1 MKNNIIFDLL
11 FPKHITC
18 NVCSKDI
25 FEEGSN
31 GICSECQKTL
41 PKIVGQ
47 VCFKCGIPIHSIDRY
62 CDFCKKSKP
71 YEMARSC
78 YEYKGKIVTLIH
90 NLKFNNAQ
98 YLAED
103 FSKDLCKLYK
113 TEKYSCDIVIPVPMT
128 QARLKS
134 RGYNQAGLL
143 ANGLSKLINLP
154 YDENNLLKI
163 KDTKSQVGLDFSERK
178 NNLIDAFKTKDKKFF
193 KGKKVLLVDDIFTT
207 GATIECC
214 ARALKK
220 GGASQVFA
228 ITVAHTMK
236 DFDKKD

>member
-1 MKNNIIFDLL
+1 
-11 FPKHITC
+11 
-18 NVCSKDI
+18 
-25 FEEGSN
+25 
-31 GICSECQKTL
+31 
-41 PKIVGQ
+41 
-47 VCFKCGIPIHSIDRY
+47 
-62 CDFCKKSKP
+62 
-71 YEMARSC
+71 MARSC

-193 KGKKVLLVDDIFTT
+193 KGKRVLLVDDIFTT

-220 GGASQVFA
+220 GGASQVFV

>member
-1 MKNNIIFDLL
+1 MKNNIILDLL
-11 FPKHITC
+11 YPKHITC

-25 FEEGSN
+25 FEEDGN

-47 VCFKCGIPIHSIDRY
+47 VCFRCGTPIHSIDRY
-62 CDFCKKSKP
+62 CDLCKKAKP

-78 YEYKGKIVTLIH
+78 YEYRGKIVTLIH
-90 NLKFNNAQ
+90 NLKFHNAQ

-103 FSKDLCKLYK
+103 FAKDLCELYK
-113 TEKYSCDIVIPVPMT
+113 NKKYDCDIIVPVPMT
-128 QARLKS
+128 AQRLKS

-143 ANGLSKLINLP
+143 ANELAKLINLSI
-154 YDENNLLKI
+154 DENNLLKI
-163 KDTKSQVGLDFSERK
+163 KDTKSQVGLDFRERK
-178 NNLIDAFKTKDKKFF
+178 DNLIDAFKTKDRKFF
-193 KGKKVLLVDDIFTT
+193 KGKKVLIVDDIFTT

-228 ITVAHTMK
+228 ITIAHTIK